1 MTWIVRGRS
10 IRRGKHRQS
19 AGCGAGRPRVQPKGS
34 PAFRSLGSHS
44 ETSWSPS
51 PSGSLELILPSSPPW
66 WPRQEFKSLKQFQLL
81 TLQMDLGPSGSS
93 ENRPQ
98 SLGVATLGGREFSC
112 AMIQEPKHLLNWG
125 SSLENSGPGGSWPR
139 NRPKVPHSGYTGNP
153 TPLELLS
160 PFSGT
165 PLLTKLPFHPET
177 PFLSEPLS

>member
-1 MTWIVRGRS
+1 
-10 IRRGKHRQS
+10 
-19 AGCGAGRPRVQPKGS
+19 
-34 PAFRSLGSHS
+34 
-44 ETSWSPS
+44 
-51 PSGSLELILPSSPPW
+51 
-66 WPRQEFKSLKQFQLL
+66 
-81 TLQMDLGPSGSS
+81 
-93 ENRPQ
+93 
-98 SLGVATLGGREFSC
+98 
-112 AMIQEPKHLLNWG
+112 MIQEPKHLLNWG